1 MDRICVRKGLSPH
14 MGNIEHLSI
23 YVNQKRLDEYL
34 AERISKEYL
43 GLIPAWLDYY
53 DDSYAPSIREKE
65 YVWEQIQ
72 LCYDTRVLPVLLCPD
87 DFDFSCTVVIVEVID
102 KGEFVHW
109 NRFGIDCTELE
120 PGEDI
125 FPQYIGKNQKWF
137 DNIGPFV
144 FKKSEYQQCIK
155 SFCTSFGTDN

>member
-1 MDRICVRKGLSPH
+1 MDRISVRKGLSPH
-14 MGNIEHLSI
+14 MGNIEHLAI
-23 YVNQKRLDEYL
+23 YVNEKRLDEYL
-34 AERISKEYL
+34 AERISKDYL

-53 DDSYAPSIREKE
+53 DGSYAPSIREKE
-65 YVWEQIQ
+65 YVWEQTQ
-72 LCYDTRVLPVLLCPD
+72 LCCDTRVLPVLLCPD
-87 DFDFSCTVVIVEVID
+87 DFDFSCTVVIVEVTD

-109 NRFGIDCTELE
+109 NRFGIDCTEFE
-120 PGEDI
+120 PGKDI

-137 DNIGPFV
+137 DDIGPFV